1 MSGVGGH
8 GSVAEQMEDASPVCH
23 PSMPQADEYA
33 RWGLGGGLD
42 APRSEATGR
51 GGTRYH
57 PAARM
62 QGAAVLAPRSGWMG
76 SEGGWMEGEGER
88 VSEGVSG

>member
-1 MSGVGGH
+1 MGNASK
-8 GSVAEQMEDASPVCH
+8 MEDISPVCH

-51 GGTRYH
+51 GG
-57 PAARM
+57 
-62 QGAAVLAPRSGWMG
+62 
-76 SEGGWMEGEGER
+76 R
-88 VSEGVSG
+88 VTTQRLGCRAQPFLPL